1 MSLRSQRFS
10 SVSALNKSFL
20 GMLHVCLCLSDEPP
34 WDPIFVN
41 NLSRNFFSL
50 TKTWVFQG
58 RGVLSLTG
66 KFLRL
71 GTVPYLLKGFVAS
84 TRNIESVIK
93 ACSTLL
99 FAYLSQ
105 WYPANFFFFFFVGV
119 AHKLSSP
126 VTQLTKG

>member
-1 MSLRSQRFS
+1 MSLCSQRFS
-10 SVSALNKSFL
+10 SISALNKSFL

-34 WDPIFVN
+34 WDPVFVN

-84 TRNIESVIK
+84 TRDIESVIK

-99 FAYLSQ
+99 FAYLSW
-105 WYPANFFFFFFVGV
+105 WYPAIFFFFLWELLTSSAVQL
-119 AHKLSSP
+119 LSLLR
-126 VTQLTKG
+126 VK

>member
-1 MSLRSQRFS
+1 MCVCACLMSL
-10 SVSALNKSFL
+10 L
-20 GMLHVCLCLSDEPP
+20 GPNL
-34 WDPIFVN
+34 VN

-50 TKTWVFQG
+50 TKTWVCQ
-58 RGVLSLTG
+58 RGPGLYW

-71 GTVPYLLKGFVAS
+71 GTVPYLLKGFVVS

-105 WYPANFFFFFFVGV
+105 WYPANFFFFLVELL
-119 AHKLSSP
+119 KLSSP
-126 VTQLTKG
+126 VTQLTKGLND